1 MDRMLTAFYA
11 KTLSICLIVALIAI
25 STAASPAEAMF
36 LPAAPGEQNSPSIGR
51 NADIMTIQK
60 MLESRI
66 IRQRLLDYGLNS
78 EKALEKIKSLSNEQV
93 HQLAAN
99 INAVQAGGQMRGGR
113 MHGHVGGYGYVYGPL
128 ELTLIILLI
137 VLLIMVVAQ
146 DDTTTR
152 VG

>member
-1 MDRMLTAFYA
+1 MDRILTAFYA

-51 NADIMTIQK
+51 YADIMTIQK
-60 MLESRI
+60 ILESRI
-66 IRQRLLDYGLNS
+66 IRQRLLDYGINS
-78 EKALEKIKSLSNEQV
+78 EQALEKIKSLSYEQI

-99 INAVQAGGQMRGGR
+99 INAVQAGGQMRGGHMR
-113 MHGHVGGYGYVYGPL
+113 GHVGVGGYVYGPM
-128 ELTLIILLI
+128 ELALIILLI

-146 DDTTTR
+146 DDTVSR
-152 VG
+152 MA